1 VRKCD
6 RKLRIFAIFSQ
17 AIALS
22 GAALLPDLLCYYRLH
37 SKNLYASESFDE
49 QRFRRR
55 VELLE
60 SLSEYLS
67 ARLKTLGVSNDAI
80 SAFLESDR
88 IAAKRL
94 RLVLDGGTPL
104 GTFRVELS
112 AFRTGYRNP
121 DLGYTFFKM
130 LVLFVTL
137 ITPPKTFYRL
147 RRWYTEQGLM
157 RFRQRVGK
165 GTPTV
170 PEVKARPII

>member
-88 IAAKRL
+88 IAAKTSSGPRWGHATGNFPRRIIRL
-94 RLVLDGGTPL
+94 SDRISQSGFGIHVLQDAG
-104 GTFRVELS
+104 
-112 AFRTGYRNP
+112 AFRYANHAPENVLPLAAVVHGTGADAISSTNWERYADSSR
-121 DLGYTFFKM
+121 
-130 LVLFVTL
+130 
-137 ITPPKTFYRL
+137 
-147 RRWYTEQGLM
+147 
-157 RFRQRVGK
+157 
-165 GTPTV
+165 
-170 PEVKARPII
+170 